1 MITKFFLFLF
11 ILAALFIINNQIKIF
26 KKRRKN
32 KKFYLIIE
40 KLYLKLKDRCGKN
53 GCLDFIYNDF
63 NLIFPIYNQKEE
75 IECFIVEFVDFVL
88 PVLPFEI
95 FDEKEK
101 KEIIK
106 YCCREYSYFY
116 KEVMINKGDI
126 VIDAGAHMGIFS
138 ALASALGGIVYA
150 FEPISEMREKYL
162 SKIAELNKNIYIIPY
177 ALSDRNEQI
186 EIETPN
192 LGTLISDFGSSSIV
206 RKFQNSRKEKIE
218 TITIDEF
225 VEKNNV
231 KRVDFIKADI
241 EGAERLMLK
250 GAYNV
255 LKNFAPKLSIC
266 TYHLPDDKK
275 VLTEL
280 ILKTNPDYKIIYGKA
295 KLYAYVGK

>member
-1 MITKFFLFLF
+1 MVTKVFLLIFMLVTF
-11 ILAALFIINNQIKIF
+11 FIINNQIKIL

-32 KKFYLIIE
+32 RKFYLITE
-40 KLYLKLKDRCGKN
+40 KLYLKLKDKYGKN
-53 GCLDFIYNDF
+53 GCLDFTYNNF
-63 NLIFPIYNQKEE
+63 NLIFPIYTHKEE

-95 FDEKEK
+95 FDKKEK
-101 KEIIK
+101 KEILK

-116 KEVMINKGDI
+116 KEVMVNEGDI
-126 VIDAGAHMGIFS
+126 VIDGGAHMGIFS
-138 ALASALGGIVYA
+138 ALASALGGRVYA
-150 FEPISEMREKYL
+150 FEPISEMRERYL

-177 ALSDRNEQI
+177 ALSNRDGQI
-186 EIETPN
+186 EIEIPN
-192 LGTLISDFGSSSIV
+192 FGNSISAFGTSSII

-218 TITIDEF
+218 TITIDKF
-225 VEKNNV
+225 VEKNNI
-231 KRVDFIKADI
+231 KRIDFIKADI
-241 EGAERLMLK
+241 EGAERLMLQ

-280 ILKTNPDYKIIYGKA
+280 ILKANPNYKIIYGKK
-295 KLYAYVGK
+295 KLYAYV

>member
-1 MITKFFLFLF
+1 MVTKVFLLIF
-11 ILAALFIINNQIKIF
+11 ILVTFFIINNQIKIL

-32 KKFYLIIE
+32 RKFYLITE
-40 KLYLKLKDRCGKN
+40 KLYLKLKDKYGKN
-53 GCLDFIYNDF
+53 GCLDFTYNNF
-63 NLIFPIYNQKEE
+63 NLIFPIYTHKEE

-95 FDEKEK
+95 FDKKEK
-101 KEIIK
+101 KEILK

-116 KEVMINKGDI
+116 KEVMVNEGDI
-126 VIDAGAHMGIFS
+126 VIDGGAHMGIFS
-138 ALASALGGIVYA
+138 ALASALGGRVYA
-150 FEPISEMREKYL
+150 FEPISEMRERYL

-177 ALSDRNEQI
+177 ALSNRDGQI
-186 EIETPN
+186 EIEIPN
-192 LGTLISDFGSSSIV
+192 FGNSISAFGTSSII

-218 TITIDEF
+218 TITIDKF
-225 VEKNNV
+225 VEKNNI
-231 KRVDFIKADI
+231 KRIDFIKADI
-241 EGAERLMLK
+241 EGAERLMLQ

-280 ILKTNPDYKIIYGKA
+280 ILKANPNYKIIYGKK
-295 KLYAYVGK
+295 KLYAYV